1 MIGEVMSEL
10 GTFEACR
17 AALRMSVPGVDR
29 KWSADGQDDA
39 IDPYRKSRHPIN
51 CRRRIEYAT
60 RIGPGGQLIGVM

>member
-39 IDPYRKSRHPIN
+39 IDPYRKSRLPIN
-51 CRRRIEYAT
+51 CRRRIDMQ
-60 RIGPGGQLIGVM
+60 RGSGGAGD